1 MAHDE
6 HLWTVA
12 DRRAQLGQLR
22 KLAREIRKRYRTDAY
37 DAIIAACDRFLTKGF
52 TEEDLRAFSR
62 EVGTPP
68 GWTHP
73 RSDQRVEQ
81 EMTDARLVRMLTR
94 VNGLVEDLRTI
105 GHRTS

>member
-1 MAHDE
+1 MAAE
-6 HLWTVA
+6 PHLWTVA

-37 DAIIAACDRFLTKGF
+37 DTIIEGCDRFLTKGF
-52 TEEDLRAFSR
+52 TEDDLKAFSR

-73 RSDQRVEQ
+73 RSDNRLEQ
-81 EMTDARLVRMLTR
+81 ETDDPRLVRMLDR
-94 VNGLVEDLRTI
+94 VKELVEELRTS
-105 GHRTS
+105 GEWTD

>member
-1 MAHDE
+1 MAPGE

-37 DAIIAACDRFLTKGF
+37 DTIIEGCHRFLTKGF
-52 TEEDLRAFSR
+52 TEEELKAFSR

-73 RSDQRVEQ
+73 RSGQRTEQ
-81 EMTDARLVRMLTR
+81 ENDDARLVKLLDQVHRLI
-94 VNGLVEDLRTI
+94 EDLRTI
-105 GHRTS
+105 GEWNN